1 MIYKDVNGD
10 GKIDSNDL
18 VVFNGGIAPIYGGFN
33 TRVAY
38 KRVDLSINAQ
48 YSIGK
53 KVYAMYK
60 ETGSLNKTATAFN
73 CERKTV
79 KNRLIKAGYK
89 I

>member
-38 KRVDLSINAQ
+38 KVDLSINAQ

-60 ETGSLNKTATAFN
+60 ERSVFWCSRGISVIFYQYD
-73 CERKTV
+73 C
-79 KNRLIKAGYK
+79 
-89 I
+89 